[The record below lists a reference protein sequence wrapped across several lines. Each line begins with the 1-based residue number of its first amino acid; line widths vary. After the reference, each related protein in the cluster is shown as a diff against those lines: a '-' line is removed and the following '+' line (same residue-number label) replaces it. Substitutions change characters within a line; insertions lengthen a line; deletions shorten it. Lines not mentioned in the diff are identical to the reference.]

1 MLRLLLLV
9 SDIDFGF
16 QSLKCVLSRQWLEK
30 SREEVLGF
38 VFLVLAAGGLVC
50 VSDSAGEQLV
60 VSQQASVDDGASD
73 RRAVLFDSDHCNGDF
88 HRDGVCARLRSVE
101 ERNEGARASSVVFA
115 WQP

>member
-60 VSQQASVDDGASD
+60 VSQQASFDDGASD
-73 RRAVLFDSDHCNGDF
+73 RRVVLFDSDHCDGDF
-88 HRDGVCARLRSVE
+88 RRDGVCARLCSVE
-101 ERNEGARASSVVFA
+101 ERDEGSRASSVVFA
-115 WQP
+115 RQP